1 MSFYI
6 SLSGLK
12 GAQADLSAISN
23 NVANV
28 NSTAFKKSKAQ
39 FGDIFAAAPMQTT
52 HQVAGQGVRVQGISQ
67 QFTQGTIETTDKTLD
82 MAITGEGF
90 FTVKAEDG
98 TISYTRNGAFSV
110 DDDRYALDTTG
121 ARMQVFPVDP
131 DTGVPTT
138 TPTAASTPADL
149 VDLQVPTTYQG
160 LPDGAQLT
168 SVGVAKD
175 GLVSAIYADGS
186 TVYLGQVAMASF
198 NSLEGLRQQG
208 DHRKS
213 ALVRRQLG
221 FGKNLE
227 SQRLQCIA
235 DQQGGRL
242 VVFDM
247 AGRPAAPQ
255 HVVVHAGQIVMDQRI
270 GMDQFDGTGGCIDL
284 LRIGAECLTGGMAQ
298 QWTHTL
304 AATERAVTHRCMQ
317 AHWRGRGRRQP
328 ALQRGLGAALD
339 HGHPGA
345 EIAAQLLGPSSA
357 AFVALAGAEKSRRLP
372 PSRMRI
378 FCSACASVSWQC
390 LSSTTPRS

>member
-1 MSFYI
+1 MSFYV

-52 HQVAGQGVRVQGISQ
+52 HQVAGQGVRVQGITQ

-110 DDDRYALDTTG
+110 DDDRYAVDTTG
-121 ARMQVFPVDP
+121 ARMQVFAVDP

-138 TPTAASTPADL
+138 PPTSASTPADL

-208 DHRKS
+208 D
-213 ALVRRQLG
+213 
-221 FGKNLE
+221 
-227 SQRLQCIA
+227 
-235 DQQGGRL
+235 
-242 VVFDM
+242 
-247 AGRPAAPQ
+247 
-255 HVVVHAGQIVMDQRI
+255 
-270 GMDQFDGTGGCIDL
+270 
-284 LRIGAECLTGGMAQ
+284 
-298 QWTHTL
+298 
-304 AATERAVTHRCMQ
+304 
-317 AHWRGRGRRQP
+317 AHWSSTVASGSP
-328 ALQRGLGAALD
+328 ILGLANEGMFGAVNTGSLERSNVD
-339 HGHPGA
+339 ITD
-345 EIAAQLLGPSSA
+345 ELVSLIAAQRNFQANSKAIEA
-357 AFVALAGAEKSRRLP
+357 ANTL
-372 PSRMRI
+372 
-378 FCSACASVSWQC
+378 
-390 LSSTTPRS
+390 TTTIVNIRT